1 MQIKILC
8 VLALFVLLIGSVFAV
23 TFEQDTQT
31 NYDGSVG
38 DDWNVNCIFKAD
50 VSFDSIEIYDY
61 GIILNEIH
69 NISIIPPDGT
79 NVTITIYDWD
89 GLNHNF
95 GIKADT
101 PATVDIDIKVD
112 DIPYYLYD
120 GDYYLNSYLVTTNE
134 KFWDYRLKGVLGG
147 SSGSSASS
155 VTGFSIFN
163 IFSRDA
169 TSPSLCDSYLFSF
182 EYGVKENSD
191 GSMSGKTFGLSYCW
205 LIFLIILGTIIGIIA
220 FIVRRRRRR

>member
-50 VSFDSIEIYDY
+50 VSFQSIEIYDY
-61 GIILNEIH
+61 GIILNGNH
-69 NISIIPPDGT
+69 NISIVPPDGY
-79 NVTITIYDWD
+79 NITITIYNWN

-95 GIKADT
+95 GIKSDAPT
-101 PATVDIDIKVD
+101 NVDVDIKVD

-120 GDYYLNSYLVTTNE
+120 GDYYLSSYLVTTNE
-134 KFWDYRLKGVLGG
+134 KFWVYKLKGSGG
-147 SSGSSASS
+147 SAPSGGEQIIGS
-155 VTGFSIFN
+155 SIFN

-169 TSPSLCDSYLFSF
+169 NAPSLCDRYLFSF
-182 EYGVKENSD
+182 EYNVQEQKD
-191 GSMSGKTFGLSYCW
+191 GSISGKTFGLSYCW
-205 LIFLIILGTIIGIIA
+205 LIFLVLLGILIGIIT
-220 FIVRRRRRR
+220 FIVRRRNR